1 MKRRYDVKKIYLK
14 LLSLSEE
21 GISQLK
27 SKKYEK
33 FDDDAQKILSI
44 MEIYHSIEKKSYSL
58 PESIRKDVS
67 EILGEDVE
75 DLFEVLWDEDTGI
88 NTRLIWE
95 MTKNRLPK
103 LTSYLQNKIN
113 EQDQSS

>member
-14 LLSLSEE
+14 LLNLSEE
-21 GISQLK
+21 GISQLG

-33 FDDDAQKILSI
+33 FDDDPNKILSM

-58 PESIRKDVS
+58 PESIRKDIS

-75 DLFEVLWDEDTGI
+75 YLFEVLWDEDSGI
-88 NTRLIWE
+88 NTRLIWK
-95 MTKNRLPK
+95 MTRNRLPK

-113 EQDQSS
+113 EEDQSS

>member
-33 FDDDAQKILSI
+33 FDEDPPKILSM

-58 PESIRKDVS
+58 PESIRKDIS
-67 EILGEDVE
+67 EILGEDIE
-75 DLFEVLWDEDTGI
+75 DLIEVLWDADTGI
-88 NTRLIWE
+88 NTGLIWE
-95 MTKNRLPK
+95 MTRNNLPM
-103 LTSYLQNKIN
+103 LTTYLQKKID
-113 EQDQSS
+113 EQNQSS